1 MLAYSPDSEPSR
13 AFLLRAYNDLEI
25 YVEDVASQNMYV
37 RLFNRML
44 DGLGTIS
51 NVFPLHDRSRVIAA
65 CQADRGGS
73 LPKRLYVIDG
83 DFDLLLGNSPPVLGR
98 LYRLSVYCSEN
109 LLLSER
115 AVLEIGAECATSTT
129 RANLVLALGLRD
141 FLLMQFRSP
150 CVLGRRRAVF
160 T

>member
-65 CQADRGGS
+65 CQAIAAVPSQRG
-73 LPKRLYVIDG
+73 
-83 DFDLLLGNSPPVLGR
+83 F
-98 LYRLSVYCSEN
+98 
-109 LLLSER
+109 
-115 AVLEIGAECATSTT
+115 TSSM
-129 RANLVLALGLRD
+129 AISI
-141 FLLMQFRSP
+141 FF
-150 CVLGRRRAVF
+150 
-160 T
+160 